1 MTTLTSPPPS
11 PLLARSS
18 SGDSSSSHIMSHMPL
33 SVSNVAN
40 LFVKM
45 RRHRAKAKA
54 HHIESSS
61 GDEPQTHP
69 SLEGAASVERIPLE
83 KNETFVCRD
92 GVDATK
98 LLRAVRGALYEKAQT
113 FGANVLVDERYVA
126 FSPARPSSHPNAH
139 SRDLRRWTCTICGP
153 RHRSDGTFRVY
164 IHYSANAARSDRRDP
179 QRPVAL
185 EKARGVPGLMTI
197 LNRLD

>member
-1 MTTLTSPPPS
+1 
-11 PLLARSS
+11 
-18 SGDSSSSHIMSHMPL
+18 MPL

-45 RRHRAKAKA
+45 RRHRARAKA
-54 HHIESSS
+54 HHIESAS
-61 GDEPQTHP
+61 GDAPQTHP
-69 SLEGAASVERIPLE
+69 GLDASGAASPERIPLE
-83 KNETFVCRD
+83 RNETFVCRD

-113 FGANVLVDERYVA
+113 FGANVLVDE
-126 FSPARPSSHPNAH
+126 
-139 SRDLRRWTCTICGP
+139 RWTCTICGP

-185 EKARGVPGLMTI
+185 DKARGVPGLMTI
-197 LNRLD
+197 VNRLD